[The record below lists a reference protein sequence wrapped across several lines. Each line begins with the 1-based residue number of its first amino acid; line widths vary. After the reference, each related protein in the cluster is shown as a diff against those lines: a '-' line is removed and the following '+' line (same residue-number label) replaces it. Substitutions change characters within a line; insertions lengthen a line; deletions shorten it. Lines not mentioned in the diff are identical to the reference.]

1 MNFLKDDWLVPV
13 IVGSV
18 LGALVIVVIVAYII
32 GRRRKSGPTYETM
45 WTELTA
51 HDEKLKFAAFLY
63 NLAMWTRQDHNYFN
77 WLDLFRS
84 ANESGSN

>member
-1 MNFLKDDWLVPV
+1 MCFTIFLFHRIIALHGSASFWDLNFRKIIKNISKNGEGVNFLKDDWLVPV

-45 WTELTA
+45 
-51 HDEKLKFAAFLY
+51 
-63 NLAMWTRQDHNYFN
+63 
-77 WLDLFRS
+77 
-84 ANESGSN
+84 